1 MAVKALTNDIKRPA
15 ARINEMSSVVSINSD
30 EERLDTATR
39 WILRLD
45 NNDLTEEDQSAL
57 VDWLV
62 KDQRNCE
69 VLLEV
74 ATTWD
79 KINVLADLSDFFPH
93 SLTSVLKSK
102 TLFDVWWFNPLLF
115 ACVVALVVNVTII
128 ISS

>member
-1 MAVKALTNDIKRPA
+1 MAVKALTNDIERPA

-30 EERLDTATR
+30 EERLDAATR

-79 KINVLADLSDFFPH
+79 KTNVLADLSDFFPH

-102 TLFDVWWFNPLLF
+102 TLFDVWWFNPFLF

>member
-1 MAVKALTNDIKRPA
+1 MAVKSLTNDIEGPA

-30 EERLDTATR
+30 EERLDAATR

-93 SLTSVLKSK
+93 SLTSVLKPK

>member
-1 MAVKALTNDIKRPA
+1 
-15 ARINEMSSVVSINSD
+15 MSSVVSINSD
-30 EERLDTATR
+30 EERLDTAIR

>member
-15 ARINEMSSVVSINSD
+15 ARINEMSRVVSINSD

-79 KINVLADLSDFFPH
+79 KTNVLADLSDFFPH

-115 ACVVALVVNVTII
+115 VCVVALVVNVTII

>member
-15 ARINEMSSVVSINSD
+15 ARINEMSRVVSINSD

-57 VDWLV
+57 VDWLG

-79 KINVLADLSDFFPH
+79 KTNVLADLSDFFPH

-115 ACVVALVVNVTII
+115 VCVVALVVNVTII

>member
-15 ARINEMSSVVSINSD
+15 ARINEMNSVVSINSD

-45 NNDLTEEDQSAL
+45 NNDLTEEDQSSL

-79 KINVLADLSDFFPH
+79 KTNVLADLSDFFPH

>member
-1 MAVKALTNDIKRPA
+1 MAVKALTNDIERPA

-30 EERLDTATR
+30 EERLDAATR

-79 KINVLADLSDFFPH
+79 KTNVLADLSDLLPH

>member
-15 ARINEMSSVVSINSD
+15 ARINEMSRVVSINSD

-102 TLFDVWWFNPLLF
+102 TLFNVWWFNPLLF

>member
-1 MAVKALTNDIKRPA
+1 MAVKALTNDIERPA

-30 EERLDTATR
+30 EERLDAATR

-79 KINVLADLSDFFPH
+79 KTNVLADLSDLFPH

>member
-79 KINVLADLSDFFPH
+79 KTNVLADLFDFFPH

>member
-1 MAVKALTNDIKRPA
+1 MAVKALTNDIEGPA

-30 EERLDTATR
+30 EERLDAATR

-93 SLTSVLKSK
+93 SLTSVLKPK